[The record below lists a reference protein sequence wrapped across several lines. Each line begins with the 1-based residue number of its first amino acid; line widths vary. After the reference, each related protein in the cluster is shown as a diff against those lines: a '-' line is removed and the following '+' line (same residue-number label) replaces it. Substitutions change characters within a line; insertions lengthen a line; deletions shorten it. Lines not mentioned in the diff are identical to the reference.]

1 MLHFL
6 AKALIISWDQIQN
19 IVLYIVDNALAR
31 VHILRGMKPFQFGY
45 TSYKRLQIAKYIQ
58 ENKFANQNWN
68 NYGFRLDERII
79 EYPWLFSRLN
89 QDPEIVLDAGSVL
102 NFDYL
107 LKLDPLPKKKVF
119 ISTLAPELRNYT
131 RKGISYVFEDLRYS
145 CFRDNFFDSIICV
158 STIEHIGLDNT
169 LLYTNDPTKKELV
182 PDSYLVAIAE
192 YRRMLKSP
200 GKLYLTLPFGKHEV
214 CDWYQVFDFPMIEH
228 IINVFSPRQYDICF
242 FKYYNDGWKP
252 SVREEC
258 VNATTFDYHKTKHY
272 TDDYLAFARAVCCI
286 ELVK

>member
-6 AKALIISWDQIQN
+6 AKAFIVLWDQIQN
-19 IVLYIVDNALAR
+19 IVLHIVDNMLAR
-31 VHILRGMKPFQFGY
+31 VYMLRGMKPFQFGY

-79 EYPWLFSRLN
+79 EYPWLFSRLS
-89 QDPEIVLDAGSVL
+89 QQPEIVLDAGSIL

-107 LKLDPLPKKKVF
+107 LKLSPLPKKKVF
-119 ISTLAPELRNYT
+119 ISTLAPEIRSYT

-145 CFRDNFFDSIICV
+145 CFRDNFFDNIICV

-169 LLYTNDPTKKELV
+169 LLYTSDPTKKELV

-192 YRRMLKSP
+192 YHRMLKSS

-214 CDWYQVFDFPMIEH
+214 CGWYQVFDFPMVEH
-228 IINVFSPRQYDICF
+228 VINVFSPRQYDICF
-242 FKYYNDGWKP
+242 FKYYSDGWKP
-252 SVREEC
+252 AAQEDC
-258 VNATTFDYHKTKHY
+258 VNSTTFDYHKTKQY
-272 TDDYLAFARAVCCI
+272 TDDYLAFARSVCCI